1 LKKLLNTASALAA
14 ISGRLSI
21 GEEAY
26 LRALTGRLV
35 GKELFR
41 GYNKI
46 AIITYPDRVCE
57 SIAAAAA
64 VAYLETFGYGPG
76 KVTIFDYQEDLNA
89 LAEKVVSWNPEAI
102 YIAFGGEQRMA
113 DVNNMTVKLLK
124 ALMDKGF
131 KGSLLIHVRAW
142 LATKQLSTV
151 LADPS
156 LSGYLRSLKEVKVF
170 TADAN
175 AKKFFFHIVKFK
187 EGGVELVKY
196 KEEDITDEH
205 AQLLKLSLPP
215 G

>member
-1 LKKLLNTASALAA
+1 MAA

-21 GEEAY
+21 GEEVY

-41 GYNKI
+41 GYNKV
-46 AIITYPDRVCE
+46 AIIPYPDRICE

-76 KVTIFDYQEDLNA
+76 KVAVFDYQEDVST
-89 LAEKVVSWNPEAI
+89 LAEKVVSWKPEAI

-113 DVNNMTVKLLK
+113 DVNNMTIKLLK

-156 LSGYLRSLKEVKVF
+156 LNKYLRSLKEVKVF

-175 AKKFFFHIVKFK
+175 AKKFFFNIVKFK

>member
-1 LKKLLNTASALAA
+1 LKKLLSTAIVLAA

-41 GYNKI
+41 GYNKV

-76 KVTIFDYQEDLNA
+76 KVMVFDYQEDLDA

-131 KGSLLIHVRAW
+131 KGSL
-142 LATKQLSTV
+142 
-151 LADPS
+151 
-156 LSGYLRSLKEVKVF
+156 LKEVKVF